1 MRPLGLV
8 GSKDGRKLQGREK
21 EGGRKWKRGEGLFLF
36 RLVLFITGVGGLRLD
51 KGVRDCIVR
60 CV

>member
-1 MRPLGLV
+1 MRPLGPV

-21 EGGRKWKRGEGLFLF
+21 EGGKKRKRGEGLPLF
-36 RLVLFITGVGGLRLD
+36 RPAPFITGVGGLRLD